1 MKELKEIREE
11 CNLTFENV
19 KQNYRAEYDF
29 VFNREKDWLNNTE
42 DKTYRLSGNV
52 KTDIDFVISKLKT
65 PDYQFTNKD
74 SSKLSIFVSQINGI
88 IRIANR
94 INNFKEGA
102 QLDNGKK
109 LQLFELFNAIK
120 KTGKLAEL
128 NFELNKNLNSFIF
141 HLFSIIKHCQDPN

>member
-1 MKELKEIREE
+1 MKELKEIIEG
-11 CNLTFENV
+11 CNLTFEEV

-29 VFNREKDWLNNTE
+29 VYNREKDWLKNTE

-65 PDYQFTNKD
+65 PDYQFTNND
-74 SSKLSIFVSQINGI
+74 RTKLSIFVSQINGI

-102 QLDNGKK
+102 QLDNDKK

-120 KTGKLAEL
+120 KTGKLKEL
-128 NFELNKNLNSFIF
+128 NFELK
-141 HLFSIIKHCQDPN
+141 KT